1 MDLRLIALDLDGT
14 TLNSQGK
21 VSPYTKKIL
30 EKALS
35 KGILVVIASGRALS
49 AIPEDI
55 LNIRGLKYII
65 TSNGSSIFELPD
77 SRGIYANDMKPG
89 VVMSVLAI
97 MQDTHFPFEVFIG
110 GHAYTMQAYY
120 DCPTDFGVPERM
132 NHYVQTTRTPI
143 SDMPDFMMKHC
154 NEIEGIDMIVP
165 DMPKKQQLITALS
178 QISNLYITSS
188 ESYYIEMASGSVS
201 KASALHALAAQ
212 FHITPK
218 QVMAFGDSD
227 NDIELL
233 SYAGCGVAMQNAT
246 SNLLKAA
253 SAVTRSNNED
263 GVAFYLESFL

>member
-1 MDLRLIALDLDGT
+1 
-14 TLNSQGK
+14 
-21 VSPYTKKIL
+21 
-30 EKALS
+30 
-35 KGILVVIASGRALS
+35 
-49 AIPEDI
+49 
-55 LNIRGLKYII
+55 
-65 TSNGSSIFELPD
+65 
-77 SRGIYANDMKPG
+77 
-89 VVMSVLAI
+89 
-97 MQDTHFPFEVFIG
+97 MQDTPFPFEVFIG

-132 NHYVQTTRTPI
+132 NHYVRTTRTPV

-154 NEIEGIDMIVP
+154 DEIEGIDMIVP
-165 DMPKKQQLITALS
+165 DQTQKQKVIAVLS
-178 QISNLYITSS
+178 KISNLYITSS

-201 KASALHALAAQ
+201 KASALQALAAQ
-212 FHITPK
+212 FHITPE

-246 SNLLKAA
+246 ANLMKAA

>member
-1 MDLRLIALDLDGT
+1 
-14 TLNSQGK
+14 
-21 VSPYTKKIL
+21 
-30 EKALS
+30 
-35 KGILVVIASGRALS
+35 
-49 AIPEDI
+49 
-55 LNIRGLKYII
+55 
-65 TSNGSSIFELPD
+65 
-77 SRGIYANDMKPG
+77 
-89 VVMSVLAI
+89 
-97 MQDTHFPFEVFIG
+97 
-110 GHAYTMQAYY
+110 
-120 DCPTDFGVPERM
+120 
-132 NHYVQTTRTPI
+132 
-143 SDMPDFMMKHC
+143 MKHC

>member
-21 VSPYTKKIL
+21 VSPYTKEIL

-35 KGILVVIASGRALS
+35 KGIHVVIASGRALS
-49 AIPEDI
+49 AIPEDV
-55 LNIRGLKYII
+55 LNIRGLKYMI

-77 SRGIYANDMKPG
+77 NRRIYANDMKPG
-89 VVMSVLAI
+89 VVMSVLTI
-97 MQDTHFPFEVFIG
+97 MQGTHFPFEAFIG

-132 NHYVQTTRTPI
+132 NRYVQTTRTPV
-143 SDMPDFMMKHC
+143 SDMSAFIMEHC
-154 NEIEGIDMIVP
+154 DEIEGVDMIVP
-165 DMPKKQQLITALS
+165 DMTQKQQLIDELS
-178 QISNLYITSS
+178 GIDNLYITSS
-188 ESYYIEMASGSVS
+188 EKYYIEMASGSVS
-201 KASALHALAAQ
+201 KASALQALAAQ
-212 FHITPK
+212 FHITPE

-246 SNLLKAA
+246 ANLLTAA

>member
-21 VSPYTKKIL
+21 VSPYTKETL
-30 EKALS
+30 EKAIQ
-35 KGILVVIASGRALS
+35 KGIHVVIASGRALS
-49 AIPEDI
+49 AIPEDV

-65 TSNGSSIFELPD
+65 TSNGSSIFELPGN
-77 SRGIYANDMKPG
+77 RRIYANDMKPS

-97 MQDTHFPFEVFIG
+97 IQDTSFPFEVFIG

-120 DCPTDFGVPERM
+120 DCPTNFGVPERM
-132 NHYVQTTRTPI
+132 NHYVQTTRTPVFDMI
-143 SDMPDFMMKHC
+143 SFILKHRD
-154 NEIEGIDMIVP
+154 EIEGIDMIVP
-165 DMPKKQQLITALS
+165 DMAQKQQLITRLS
-178 QISNLYITSS
+178 KINNLYITSS
-188 ESYYIEMASGSVS
+188 EQYYIEMASGSVS
-201 KASALHALAAQ
+201 KASALQALAAQ
-212 FHITPK
+212 FHITPE
-218 QVMAFGDSD
+218 QIMAFGDSD

-246 SNLLKAA
+246 ANLLKAA

>member
-21 VSPYTKKIL
+21 VSPYTKEIL
-30 EKALS
+30 EKAIQ
-35 KGILVVIASGRALS
+35 KGIHVVIASGRALS
-49 AIPEDI
+49 AIPEDV
-55 LNIRGLKYII
+55 LNIRGLEYII
-65 TSNGSSIFELPD
+65 TS
-77 SRGIYANDMKPG
+77 NDMKPG

-97 MQDTHFPFEVFIG
+97 MRDTHFPFEVFIG

-132 NHYVQTTRTPI
+132 NHYVRTTRTPV
-143 SDMPDFMMKHC
+143 SDMPDFILKHC
-154 NEIEGIDMIVP
+154 DDIEGIDMIVP
-165 DMPKKQQLITALS
+165 DQTQKQQVIAALS
-178 QISNLYITSS
+178 KISNLYITSS

-201 KASALHALAAQ
+201 KASALQALAAQ
-212 FHITPK
+212 FHITPE

-246 SNLLKAA
+246 ANLLKAA

-263 GVAFYLESFL
+263 GVAFYVESFL